1 MKKTVTHLSSIAAT
15 EEKKFNLNDIAARIS
30 QYEDQEL
37 DAEGI
42 IQLFQDLI
50 DSRIICSLQGSYQRT
65 AAALLR
71 QGLCV

>member
-1 MKKTVTHLSSIAAT
+1 MKKTATPSNSIAAT
-15 EEKKFNLNDIAARIS
+15 EEKKFNLTDIAARIS

-37 DAEGI
+37 DEEGI

-50 DSRIICSLQGSYQRT
+50 DSRFICSLQGSYQRT
-65 AAALLR
+65 AAALIR

>member
-1 MKKTVTHLSSIAAT
+1 MKKSTQTSTST
-15 EEKKFNLNDIAARIS
+15 ETKFNLNDIVARIS

-37 DAEGI
+37 DADEI

-65 AAALLR
+65 AVALLR

>member
-1 MKKTVTHLSSIAAT
+1 MKKSTQTSTST
-15 EEKKFNLNDIAARIS
+15 ETKFNLTDIAARIS

-37 DAEGI
+37 DEDGI

-50 DSRIICSLQGSYQRT
+50 DSRFICSLQGSYQRT

-71 QGLCV
+71 QGLIT

>member
-1 MKKTVTHLSSIAAT
+1 MTKSTQTSTST
-15 EEKKFNLNDIAARIS
+15 ETKFNLNDIAARIS

-37 DAEGI
+37 DEEDI

-50 DSRIICSLQGSYQRT
+50 DSRFICSLQGSYQRT
-65 AAALLR
+65 AAALIR